1 MVRKIRQPGPSRGGP
16 PQRGGAPTG
25 GMNQNAMMGQLQQL
39 QQQMAEAQEAL
50 GSETVE
56 ASAGGGAVT
65 VLMTGHQV
73 LQSIQIN
80 PEVVNAEDVELLQ
93 DMIVAAI
100 NEAVVKSRKMAEE
113 KMEPLTGG
121 LKGMGLF

>member
-1 MVRKIRQPGPSRGGP
+1 MVRKIKQPGGSQPRGMP
-16 PQRGGAPTG
+16 GGG
-25 GMNQNAMMGQLQQL
+25 GNVNPNAMLGQLQKL
-39 QQQMAEAQEAL
+39 QQQMTEAQEAL
-50 GSETVE
+50 GHETVE

-65 VLMTGHQV
+65 VVMTGHQL

-93 DMIVAAI
+93 DMIVAAV
-100 NEAVVKSRKMAEE
+100 NDAVAKSRQLAEE
-113 KMEPLTGG
+113 KLGPLTGG